1 VRPHFLAPMLGARP
15 EQVVL
20 RVAGSSRPLAHRLLG
35 AFDSASRRRGL
46 LGRGGLAEGEALV
59 IAPCS
64 AVHTFGM
71 RFPIGI
77 VFARRDGVVLK
88 VREAVPPARIAASLT
103 AFAVIE
109 MAAGSASLS
118 KLRPGDCLEL
128 HAPAHD
134 R

>member
-1 VRPHFLAPMLGARP
+1 MKPHFLVPMLRARS
-15 EQVVL
+15 EEL
-20 RVAGSSRPLAHRLLG
+20 ALWVAGSDRPLARRLLG

-46 LGRGGLAEGEALV
+46 LGRNGLAVGEALV

-64 AVHTFGM
+64 AIHTFGM
-71 RFPIGI
+71 KFPIDV

-88 VREAVPPARIAASLT
+88 IRERVAPARAAASLT

-109 MAAGSASLS
+109 MAAGSVALS
-118 KLRPGDCLEL
+118 NLRPGECLEL